1 MEFGRGTG
9 AGIDPPCIRLFFGVA
24 RASGWTCCTR
34 GWGRSDDRRNTRDVL
49 GWIGH
54 GDDRRHRL
62 AIWSSCMSRT
72 GSEVAN
78 LEWESV
84 DAGLEG
90 GGNSDFHFR

>member
-1 MEFGRGTG
+1 
-9 AGIDPPCIRLFFGVA
+9 
-24 RASGWTCCTR
+24 
-34 GWGRSDDRRNTRDVL
+34 
-49 GWIGH
+49 
-54 GDDRRHRL
+54 
-62 AIWSSCMSRT
+62 MSRT